1 MKFTL
6 SWLKDY
12 LDTDASLDVILEKL
26 TDIGLEV
33 EGVEDRAALYAPFKV
48 VEVIEAVQHP
58 NADRLRVCQVKTESG
73 MIQVVCGAPNAR
85 AGMKAI
91 LAPEGSY
98 VPGLDMTMKKT
109 KIRDVES
116 NGMMAS
122 EREMQLGDDQN
133 GIIDL
138 PVDTPIGTPLA
149 EIYGLNDPV
158 VEINVTPNRPD
169 CAGIRGIARDLAA
182 AGLGT
187 LKPLS
192 TEKIS
197 AKFDTPQ
204 KIKLETEACPLFMG
218 RLIKGVKNG
227 ASPEWL
233 QTRLKA
239 LGLRPIS
246 ALVDITNYFC
256 VGLCRPLHVFDA
268 DKLNGGITV
277 RMAKSGEKF
286 DALNDK
292 SYTLSDTMVAV
303 CDDSGV
309 LGLGGIVGGT
319 STGCS
324 DTTTNVFLECA
335 YFDPLTI
342 ARAGRALG
350 VNSDARYRFERGIDP
365 AFTVEAIELATQ
377 MILDLCGGEAGS
389 VVKAGEV
396 PPCTKTFAYKTDMF
410 PKLMGYDVPA
420 AEQKKILESLGFVV
434 ANDWSVTSP
443 SWRPDILGT
452 ADLVEEV
459 ARIKGFSA
467 IPVISVL
474 KDGAVSK
481 PAETPRGEKMRKAR
495 NALASAGLQEC
506 ITWSFMEENLA
517 HQFGANDMQNA
528 ARLKLVNAI
537 SSELTQM
544 RPSILPNL
552 IEAAQKNTDRGY
564 SNAALFEIGPV
575 FKDVKPSA
583 QPVVASGIRYGA
595 MGDKHWSGANAA
607 RAVDAY
613 DAKADAL
620 LAIEAAGGP
629 AGNLQVTR
637 DAPSYYHPGR
647 SGALRLGANIIATF
661 GEIHPRILDEMKIS
675 SPVVG
680 FEVFLEN
687 IPEPK
692 KKGTALPLVE
702 LSPFQPISRDF
713 AFLADASVDADSFVK
728 AIKSV
733 DRNLISTVE
742 IFDIYAGKGIEP
754 GKKSVAIAVT
764 IQPRSATLTDA
775 EIEGISK
782 KIIDTV
788 TQKTGATLR
797 V

>member
-1 MKFTL
+1 
-6 SWLKDY
+6 LK
-12 LDTDASLDVILEKL
+12 SI
-26 TDIGLEV
+26 
-33 EGVEDRAALYAPFKV
+33 
-48 VEVIEAVQHP
+48 
-58 NADRLRVCQVKTESG
+58 
-73 MIQVVCGAPNAR
+73 
-85 AGMKAI
+85 
-91 LAPEGSY
+91 
-98 VPGLDMTMKKT
+98 
-109 KIRDVES
+109 
-116 NGMMAS
+116 
-122 EREMQLGDDQN
+122 
-133 GIIDL
+133 
-138 PVDTPIGTPLA
+138 
-149 EIYGLNDPV
+149 
-158 VEINVTPNRPD
+158 
-169 CAGIRGIARDLAA
+169 
-182 AGLGT
+182 
-187 LKPLS
+187 
-192 TEKIS
+192 
-197 AKFDTPQ
+197 
-204 KIKLETEACPLFMG
+204 
-218 RLIKGVKNG
+218 
-227 ASPEWL
+227 
-233 QTRLKA
+233 
-239 LGLRPIS
+239 GLRPIS

-256 VGLCRPLHVFDA
+256 IGMSRPLHVFDA
-268 DKLNGGITV
+268 DKLKGGITV
-277 RMAKSGEKF
+277 RIAKSGETL

-292 SYTLSDTMVAV
+292 SYTLENGMVAV

-365 AFTVEAIELATQ
+365 VFTVEAIEIATQ

-389 VVKAGEV
+389 VVKTGEV
-396 PPCTKTFAYKTDMF
+396 PPCAKTIAYNTDHFTKLIGDAVAPT
-410 PKLMGYDVPA
+410 
-420 AEQKKILESLGFVV
+420 EQKRILESLGFTVD
-434 ANDWSVTSP
+434 NNWNVTTP
-443 SWRPDILGT
+443 SWRPDVFGE

-459 ARIKGFSA
+459 ARIRGFAA
-467 IPVISVL
+467 IPAVSVT
-474 KDGAVSK
+474 KDGAVAK
-481 PAETPRGEKMRKAR
+481 PAETATGQKMRKTR
-495 NALASAGLQEC
+495 NALATLGLQEC
-506 ITWSFMEENLA
+506 VTWSFMAENLA
-517 HQFGANDMQNA
+517 EKFGSNDMQQA
-528 ARLKLVNAI
+528 HRLKLMNPI
-537 SSELTQM
+537 SVDLVQM

-552 IEAAQKNTDRGY
+552 VEAAQRNADRGY
-564 SNAALFEIGPV
+564 GNVALFEVGPI
-575 FKDVKPSA
+575 FKGVGA
-583 QPVVASGIRYGA
+583 NEQPVVASGVRYGT

-607 RAVDAY
+607 RTVDAY

-620 LAIEAAGGP
+620 RAIEAAGGP

-675 SPVVG
+675 TPVVG

-687 IPEPK
+687 IPESK

-713 AFLADASVDADSFVK
+713 AFLVDASVDADSFVK

-764 IQPRSATLTDA
+764 IQPKSATLTDA
-775 EIEGISK
+775 EIEGLSK